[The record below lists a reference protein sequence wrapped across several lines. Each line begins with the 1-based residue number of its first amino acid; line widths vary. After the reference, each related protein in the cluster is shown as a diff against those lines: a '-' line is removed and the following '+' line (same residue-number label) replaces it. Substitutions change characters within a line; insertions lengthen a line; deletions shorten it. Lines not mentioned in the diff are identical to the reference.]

1 MAEWS
6 HARRL
11 VCVAVC
17 ILAAA
22 AGFGEVPGQSKPT
35 PPLLSFT
42 LSPSFNVPMGSDANL
57 FSFGGGGVLNAEY
70 RMPFMPLFFL
80 DGDVAY
86 SWVPN
91 KLTTNSSSFSLITG
105 GLGAGVRLDFMDRL
119 SLRVFGSGGYFY
131 AFDNGASGMSG
142 SNPYVSGGADL
153 SWSLMPTLSLGLGAS
168 YRYFFGLYN
177 DLSVFL
183 GGSYIL
189 ASGTTRGGKLWVEQ
203 APAGRPVPLQAEPEK
218 PLGRGLKLGTVQ
230 LSGVFPVF
238 YKYYN
243 DNPLG
248 SAILSN
254 EGEETARDIKVSFLV
269 KQYMENAQTAK
280 SPSELG
286 PGQEAK
292 IDVYGLFRSNI
303 LEVSEP
309 TIVSAN
315 VTVEYTLAGRARKQ
329 EYTETLRI
337 NNRNAM
343 NWLDDRR
350 AAAFI
355 TVRDPTVM
363 KFAKNVTAMLSG
375 KASSSLNSKLL
386 AAMGVHEALKVYG
399 LQYVI
404 DPTTPFLEYSQNKES
419 VDFLQFPQQT
429 LEFKAGD
436 CDDLTILYSAL
447 LESLGVETA
456 LLTTPGHIF
465 VAISLEMSPEDAK
478 KRFTRPESL
487 IFQGD
492 RSWLPIEVTE
502 RKGDFLTAWDAGARE
517 WRESAQAGQA
527 GLYPVHEA
535 WTAYEAVGFS
545 STVTPI
551 PIPAE
556 DQLLRAYNVVVSRF
570 VDREVSARAVA
581 LTDQAKK
588 AADPSKAINRLGVLY
603 SQYGL
608 LDRAE
613 KEFAKLAGKEY
624 VPALLNLGNIYFT
637 RGDLKG
643 ALAFYNRAQKKDPRS
658 AVALLGVARVQ
669 MEMENFDDSRA
680 AYAQVQALDPG
691 LASKFSYLGQQAEGS
706 TRAGQAGKQME
717 EIVWSEEN

>member
-1 MAEWS
+1 M
-6 HARRL
+6 L
-11 VCVAVC
+11 VAV
-17 ILAAA
+17 
-22 AGFGEVPGQSKPT
+22 AGFGEVPGASKPT

-42 LSPSFNVPMGSDANL
+42 LSPAFNVPLGSDADL
-57 FSFGGGGVLNAEY
+57 FSFGGGGQLTAEY

-80 DGDVAY
+80 DGGLAY

-91 KLTTNSSSFSLITG
+91 KLSTNLSSFSLVTG
-105 GLGAGVRLDFMDRL
+105 DLGAGVRLDFLDRL
-119 SLRVFGSGGYFY
+119 SLRVFASGGYFY
-131 AFDNGASGMSG
+131 AFANDGSGLSG
-142 SNPYVSGGADL
+142 GNPFVSGGADL

-168 YRYFFGLYN
+168 YRYCFGLYN

-183 GGSYIL
+183 GASYIL
-189 ASGTTRGGKLWVEQ
+189 SSGTTRGGKPWVEQ
-203 APAGRPVPLQAEPEK
+203 APPARPVPLGAEPEK
-218 PLGRGLKLGTVQ
+218 PLGKGLTLGTIK

-243 DNPLG
+243 LNPLG
-248 SAILSN
+248 SAILRN

-269 KQYMENAQTAK
+269 KQYMENAQAAK
-280 SPSELG
+280 TPPELG

-292 IDVYGLFRSNI
+292 IDVYGLFRSSI

-309 TIVSAN
+309 TIVSVN

-343 NWLDDRR
+343 NWADDRR

-375 KASSSLNSKLL
+375 KVSSALNSKLL
-386 AAMGVHEALKVYG
+386 AAMGVHEALKLYG

-456 LLTTPGHIF
+456 LVTTPGHIF
-465 VAISLEMSPEDAK
+465 VAISLEMTPEDA
-478 KRFTRPESL
+478 RRQFTRPESL
-487 IFQGD
+487 IFQGGK
-492 RSWLPIEVTE
+492 SWLPIEVTE
-502 RKGDFLTAWDAGARE
+502 RKGDFLAAWDAGARE
-517 WRESAQAGQA
+517 WRESSQAGQA
-527 GLYPVHEA
+527 GLFPVHEA
-535 WTAYEAVGFS
+535 WAAYEAVGFS
-545 STVTPI
+545 STVTQI

-556 DQLLRAYNVVVSRF
+556 DQLARAYSAVVSRF
-570 VDREVSARAVA
+570 VDREISVRAVA

-588 AADPSKAINRLGVLY
+588 AADPARATNKLGVLY

-613 KEFAKLAGKEY
+613 KEFAKLASREY
-624 VPALLNLGNIYFT
+624 VPALLNLGNISYT
-637 RGDLKG
+637 RGDLKA
-643 ALAFYNRAQKKDPRS
+643 ALAFYKRAQKKEAGS
-658 AVALLGVARVQ
+658 AVAFLGVARVQ
-669 MEMENFDDSRA
+669 MELENFDEARA
-680 AYAQVQALDPG
+680 AYARVQELDAG
-691 LASKFSYLGQQAEGS
+691 LASKFSYLGQEGEGA
-706 TRAGQAGKQME
+706 TRAAQAGKEKEAM
-717 EIVWSEEN
+717 VWSEED